1 MSFCSDKTLK
11 NVYTNIHGN
20 QDTDFTPEDFEI
32 QEKYKNQVADIQKR
46 LDLVVQSYENKLAQ
60 KDTEIEQLKSLLTP

>member
-20 QDTDFTPEDFEI
+20 QDTDFTPEDFKI